1 MKPLY
6 CLEEVDTANQL
17 LKLPRAWVEKL
28 KEFLI
33 CRNILV
39 PTVLVIRKSAAMM
52 IFQSLL
58 TAVSLLS
65 HLGLLKIPYRAYGF
79 TNL

>member
-1 MKPLY
+1 MVSRPNRQYPIVSEIIMKPLY

-17 LKLPRAWVEKL
+17 LRLPRAWVEKL

-39 PTVLVIRKSAAMM
+39 PSVLVIR
-52 IFQSLL
+52 
-58 TAVSLLS
+58 
-65 HLGLLKIPYRAYGF
+65 
-79 TNL
+79 